1 MKAILESFET
11 KASSS
16 AIWNLVWTAVV
27 AAVLAFLVWD
37 NGNMTPGL
45 GIFIF
50 IVWMLIAMSIVYF
63 RLRSIA
69 ADYIAIAYK
78 EADKEARADEAGKAA
93 YKKAYEDA
101 KKK

>member
-1 MKAILESFET
+1 MKEILEQFNT

-16 AIWNLVWTAVV
+16 AIWNIIWTAVV
-27 AAVLAFLVWD
+27 AVAVVCMIAE
-37 NGNMTPGL
+37 NGEMTPGL

-50 IVWMLIAMSIVYF
+50 IAWMVIAMGIVYF